1 MSKAEKEKKNISY
14 LKHLNQ
20 SFDQLEE
27 NKTITFSMSE
37 LKAMESEDWRPTQ
50 KVKDFVGEE
59 QL

>member
-14 LKHLNQ
+14 LKRLNQ